1 MPLAS
6 APPQGIDSNHNTVKG
21 NDLTILFVK
30 EPYDTNNT
38 DTSETM
44 STQSDEATPYM
55 LDSEQESD
63 YNNGFSA
70 GNDSTLDQQ
79 RSYTT
84 KSDRAINI
92 PKHLK
97 NFEL

>member
-1 MPLAS
+1 M
-6 APPQGIDSNHNTVKG
+6 I
-21 NDLTILFVK
+21 ILLVK

-70 GNDSTLDQQ
+70 GNDSMLDQQ

-84 KSDRAINI
+84 KSDRAIKI